1 MINRHGLSLQL
12 EGKSNSCKG
21 AKVDP
26 TGGNI
31 VTRLVFFEE
40 NSLRS
45 SAQRIVRK
53 NMFFNSK
60 NTALRNAKPLIATLL
75 AVFISGQSMAQ
86 NLYVTTNQ
94 PNRLMQIDTNTGEVL
109 STEYVASDIE
119 GLAPP
124 VFEGTQ
130 LTVGNERNAS
140 ITGNIFDAA
149 YYPIAGDDLDYD
161 ALDRSCVKGSL
172 LGYGGALINVQDGDD
187 CSAGR
192 GSTVSAWSPQTGQR
206 LPFFGLPQTQ
216 IFDEDGNV
224 IDSGDG
230 NDLFESDRQGGAID
244 PLTGHAA
251 WLRNRGGSFIEFW
264 DLDAGAFVEQIEA
277 DVSSL
282 QALTFDSDGNLY
294 AVADDGDESL
304 YIIDRETG
312 VSTVVGVGGDQ
323 PYKITGL
330 AYSQADEKFYGS
342 VSNGGSGGAHRGI
355 VEIDPTTGVASQLP
369 IAPVGV
375 LQALTT
381 LEGELWTWV
390 GEASPTSGEIGFPAR
405 ISLENMRIE
414 LASGVPVPPV
424 VASNNTPYAG
434 VFWSSGLGELT
445 YIDEDANGIVYS
457 ATTGLS
463 VAAVR
468 PGISNSQKGDINP
481 LDGYL
486 YAVEE
491 SNDGDILVWNVANGS
506 LVRTLA
512 SGIANLEAITF
523 ADDGTLYGVPYI
535 SQTLYTIDTT
545 SGAPTVVGVSGAT
558 GYNLIGLEYVDS
570 TDILYGITD
579 ITNGGNSSR
588 LVTIDTAS
596 GVATLSAI
604 PRSIDLYDLTSDA
617 AGSLWVLT
625 QIDSSRAGIR
635 SPSNHSVFPV
645 LVDLDDGRFEYTD
658 GRLVVDNE
666 NDDWDDRQTVW
677 IDDNGGNPT
686 FEIVNYQLDWRAS
699 ISLQTGEFIEV
710 IDLRNVNT
718 RSGGIDPNSPT
729 QLYASNMQGNNI
741 TVRSL
746 ADLTTVTREF
756 DSSLIRVS
764 GLTFGPNGD
773 LYTVAGYANNNNVNP
788 NAPALYILD
797 KSTADGTSAMPTLV
811 GQLTA
816 SQLSPNDIGHFEVG
830 GITYLPNEGVFLATT
845 SDTDL
850 NDIGRN
856 DVLES
861 RFITIDPATAE
872 VTILDIGFV
881 GGVHGLATDAQGR
894 PWVWVRGDDRET
906 GIRGYPAL
914 VDLENRRLTRIDGSP
929 AAPFCELTD
938 RGDRGLSINSDGVEA
953 LASFPERGEIFYSN
967 GAEAVCKA
975 SVSTPS
981 DAESLP
987 FDLRCRNIE
996 AMAVD
1001 RATATLYA
1009 TCDLPRPNEFDQGFD
1024 DLSVSERAHYK
1035 EGIYAIDLDAGDYE
1049 LWLDTDQSKAI
1060 CPDQGDSTVQD
1071 TNPGFQACIDVDD
1084 SGLAVDADGGFMYL
1098 TEESGEIWKINMST
1112 KRPQLLVDLE
1122 YVDRASEVGATFVDA
1137 FIGEPAVSID
1147 SDGDGLADRIDDGY
1161 TEDDTSI
1168 RLDSNP
1174 LDAQNGVDLAIGA
1187 TDEASWEITSV
1198 FSQAEMQPLPTGLQ
1212 PIGSSTEAC
1221 VQATDGGAPGRSLG
1235 VTLTF
1240 YNSFD
1245 YRRMCNATWVS
1256 RDASGNVKKLDDVVC
1271 NRVVA
1276 NNVPAVRAN
1285 VTLTDGGEH
1294 DRDGLANNQV
1304 CFAITPTYPDP
1315 VESNPDSIQ
1324 NGVELAVRP
1333 VDADAWQ
1340 IDSVSS
1346 VEETLALLPDL
1357 KPVAANTQACF
1368 SAVDDGPLGRQLGV
1382 TLTYTSMF
1390 DYERICQSTWVS
1402 RDSENDPQ
1410 EFSDVFCDYV
1420 VASGTA
1426 GARAHLLLTDGGPN
1440 DMDGSAD
1447 NRICMSVTPGFLN
1460 ADGDALFDDVDQ
1472 CPATAPDEITDI
1484 DEFGCGPSQRD
1495 TDGDGVV
1502 DADDFCPTTPPIDFE
1517 LVSADGCSPNE
1528 RDTDGDGVIDIED
1541 AFPNDPTESLD
1552 SDGDGFGDNEE
1563 AEMGSDPF
1571 DAADYPIRRGLPVWI
1586 YGIPRN

>member
-1 MINRHGLSLQL
+1 
-12 EGKSNSCKG
+12 
-21 AKVDP
+21 
-26 TGGNI
+26 
-31 VTRLVFFEE
+31 
-40 NSLRS
+40 
-45 SAQRIVRK
+45 
-53 NMFFNSK
+53 MFFNNK
-60 NTALRNAKPLIATLL
+60 NKTIRKAQALMATLL
-75 AVFISGQSMAQ
+75 AVFVSGQSLAQ
-86 NLYVTTNQ
+86 NLYVTANQ
-94 PNRLMQIDTNTGEVL
+94 PNRVMQIDTTTGEVL
-109 STEYVASDIE
+109 STQYGASDIE

-124 VFEGTQ
+124 VFAGTQ

-149 YYPIAGDDLDYD
+149 HYPIAGDGRNY
-161 ALDRSCVKGSL
+161 AGLDRSCVKGSL
-172 LGYGGALINVQDGDD
+172 LGYGGALINIQDGND

-192 GSTVSAWSPQTGQR
+192 GSTVSAWSPQTGER
-206 LPFFGLPQTQ
+206 LPFFGLPQIQ

-244 PLTGHAA
+244 PTTGHAA
-251 WLRNRGGSFIEFW
+251 WLRGRGGSFIEFW
-264 DLDAGAFVEQIEA
+264 DLEAGTFVEQIET
-277 DVSSL
+277 DISSL
-282 QALTFDSDGNLY
+282 QALTFNGDGTLY
-294 AVADDGDESL
+294 AVTDNGDESL

-312 VSTVVGVGGDQ
+312 VSSVVGVGGDQ

-330 AYSQADEKFYGS
+330 AYSQADEKLYGS
-342 VSNGGSGGAHRGI
+342 VSNGGSGGAYRGI

-381 LEGELWTWV
+381 FEDELWTWV

-405 ISLENMRIE
+405 VSLENMRIE

-424 VASNNTPYAG
+424 LGLVNTPYAG
-434 VFWSSGLGELT
+434 VFWSSGLDELT

-457 ATTGLS
+457 AATGLPVS
-463 VAAVR
+463 AVR

-481 LDGYL
+481 VDGYL

-491 SNDGDILVWNVANGS
+491 SNDGDILVWNVANDT

-512 SGIANLEAITF
+512 SGITNLEAITF
-523 ADDGTLYGVPYI
+523 ANDGTLYGVPFI

-545 SGAPTVVGVSGAT
+545 SGASTVVGVSGAT
-558 GYNLIGLEYVDS
+558 GYNLIGLEYLNS
-570 TDILYGITD
+570 TDTLYGVTD
-579 ITNGGNSSR
+579 ITNGVDSSR
-588 LVTIDTAS
+588 LVEIDTAS
-596 GVATLSAI
+596 GVATLATI

-617 AGSLWVLT
+617 AGRLWALT
-625 QIDSSRAGIR
+625 QIDSSREGIR
-635 SPSNHSVFPV
+635 SPSNQSVFPV
-645 LVDLDDGRFEYTD
+645 LVDLEDGGFEYTD
-658 GRLVVDNE
+658 GRLVVDND

-677 IDDNGGNPT
+677 IDDNGGNPI
-686 FEIVNYQLDWRAS
+686 FKILNYQTDWSAS
-699 ISLQTGEFIEV
+699 ISLQTGEFTEV
-710 IDLRNVNT
+710 RDLVNVNT
-718 RSGGIDPNSPT
+718 RSGGIDPNSPSE
-729 QLYASNMQGNNI
+729 LYAINLTGDNI
-741 TVRSL
+741 TVRTI

-756 DSSLIRVS
+756 NSTLTRVS
-764 GLTFGPNGD
+764 GLTFGPNGN
-773 LYTVAGYANNNNVNP
+773 LYTVAGYANNNDVNP

-797 KSTADGTSAMPTLV
+797 KSTADGTSATPTLV

-845 SDTDL
+845 SGDDL
-850 NDIGRN
+850 NYIGRN

-881 GGVHGLATDAQGR
+881 GGVHNLATDAQGR

-938 RGDRGLSINSDGVEA
+938 RGERGLSINTDGVEA

-1001 RATATLYA
+1001 RATATLYS
-1009 TCDLPRPNEFDQGFD
+1009 TCDLPRPNEFDPGFD

-1035 EGIYAIDLDAGDYE
+1035 EGIYAIDLDTGDYE

-1060 CPDQGDSTVQD
+1060 CPDQDDSTVQE
-1071 TNPGFQACIDVDD
+1071 TNPGFEACIDVDD

-1122 YVDRASEVGATFVDA
+1122 YVDHTSEVGSTFVDA
-1137 FIGEPAVSID
+1137 FIGDPAVSLD

-1161 TEDDTSI
+1161 TQNDTTVGVDVS
-1168 RLDSNP
+1168 P
-1174 LDAQNGVDLAIGA
+1174 YDASNGVVFGISNRDSESWRIVSQLSQMEVQDIPSGLELIGPN
-1187 TDEASWEITSV
+1187 T
-1198 FSQAEMQPLPTGLQ
+1198 Q
-1212 PIGSSTEAC
+1212 AC
-1221 VQATDGGAPGRSLG
+1221 VQAIDEGAPGRVMD
-1235 VTLTF
+1235 VTLT
-1240 YNSFD
+1240 YFD
-1245 YRRMCNATWVS
+1245 NYDYSRMCSATWLA
-1256 RDASGNVKKLDDVVC
+1256 RDAEGNPLNYEDVICDFVVFNGKPSVRATVSLMDGGPSDLDG
-1271 NRVVA
+1271 VA
-1276 NNVPAVRAN
+1276 NN
-1285 VTLTDGGEH
+1285 
-1294 DRDGLANNQV
+1294 QI
-1304 CFAITPTYPDP
+1304 CFSMTPTFP
-1315 VESNPDSIQ
+1315 VPVASNPDNVQ

-1333 VDADAWQ
+1333 VDADRWEVETV
-1340 IDSVSS
+1340 VSADDPS
-1346 VEETLALLPDL
+1346 TVLSGYEAIGSNTDACL
-1357 KPVAANTQACF
+1357 VAA
-1368 SAVDDGPLGRQLGV
+1368 DGGLPQQRVGI
-1382 TLTYTSMF
+1382 TLTYTSNY
-1390 DYERICQSTWVS
+1390 DYDRICKADWMIRGSNGDIAVS
-1402 RDSENDPQ
+1402 SE
-1410 EFSDVFCDYV
+1410 FCDYV
-1420 VASGTA
+1420 NVDGGP
-1426 GARAHLLLTDGGPN
+1426 GARAHLTFTDGGLN
-1440 DMDGSAD
+1440 DTDGD
-1447 NRICMSVTPGFLN
+1447 VNDRICFSVTPAFGN
-1460 ADGDALFDDVDQ
+1460 SDSDALLDDEDS
-1472 CPATAPDEITDI
+1472 CPNTPLEEISFI
-1484 DEFGCGPSQRD
+1484 DEFGCGPSERD
-1495 TDGDGVV
+1495 TDGDGIF
-1502 DADDFCPTTPPIDFE
+1502 DGEDLCPNTIEDDLL
-1517 LVSADGCSPNE
+1517 LVGDDGCSPNE

-1541 AFPNDPTESLD
+1541 AFPTDPSESVD

-1563 AEMGSDPF
+1563 LEQGTDPN
-1571 DAADYPIRRGLPVWI
+1571 DPNDIPRRRGLPPWLI
-1586 YGIPRN
+1586 RAA